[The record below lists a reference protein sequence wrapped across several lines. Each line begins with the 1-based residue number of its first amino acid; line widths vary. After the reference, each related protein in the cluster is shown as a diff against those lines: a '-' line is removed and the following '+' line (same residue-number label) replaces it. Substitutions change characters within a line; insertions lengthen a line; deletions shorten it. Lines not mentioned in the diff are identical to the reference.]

1 MILVVLL
8 ASLLLPL
15 LCLTEAL
22 AHGVSNW
29 LRRGAAVVAITTGV
43 TASSSLPSIAFN
55 PVIEAVPTPQ
65 TAAGSGGID
74 AFAAAGKAL
83 TDPRQKMKTLSD
95 TDYLKVQ
102 KGEKTLSD
110 APRASKRRALQ
121 FCREGGK
128 RSQVKTGKK
137 SLFGEESI
145 DEKTCINKVMDGDE
159 KFIKQILDANAD
171 KKN

>member
-1 MILVVLL
+1 MKLAVALLFLLYLPFDVL
-8 ASLLLPL
+8 AMR
-15 LCLTEAL
+15 A
-22 AHGVSNW
+22 AQKW
-29 LRRGAAVVAITTGV
+29 LRRGAAVVAITTGMSG
-43 TASSSLPSIAFN
+43 SSILPSLAFN
-55 PVIEAVPTPQ
+55 PVIEAVPIPQ
-65 TAAGSGGID
+65 SAAGSGGID

-102 KGEKTLSD
+102 KGEKSLSD

-159 KFIKQILDANAD
+159 KFIKLILEANAE
-171 KKN
+171 KKK